1 MAGHDLATVATK
13 REGKA
18 ILAATVEGHLVTA
31 FLNADP
37 RILRRDLMI
46 WSASNHLCQII
57 LFCAS
62 LQNQG
67 IWIAFGTCY
76 LIGSRRWTLKKPSLR
91 QNRIPKIPR
100 CHWHLFLRFE
110 RLRDGKHLGC
120 VIIHVTLWMFLSRIS
135 YETFLRWQCI

>member
-46 WSASNHLCQII
+46 
-57 LFCAS
+57 
-62 LQNQG
+62 
-67 IWIAFGTCY
+67 
-76 LIGSRRWTLKKPSLR
+76 
-91 QNRIPKIPR
+91 
-100 CHWHLFLRFE
+100 
-110 RLRDGKHLGC
+110 
-120 VIIHVTLWMFLSRIS
+120 
-135 YETFLRWQCI
+135 